1 MAALGSLNAMISR
14 CANPACSVPLRYL
27 RDGRLFQFEVRSR
40 SLAGFEQQPPRHGK
54 ASRQIAHFWLCGH
67 CAETLIFDQLK
78 GVTVV
83 PLLPAVDVD
92 LPGISEVYNGTR

>member
-1 MAALGSLNAMISR
+1 MAALGSLNIMVSR

-40 SLAGFEQQPPRHGK
+40 TLASLEKQAPRQGN

-67 CAETLIFDQLK
+67 CAETLILTFDELK

-83 PLLPAVDVD
+83 PLKTMID
-92 LPGISEVYNGTR
+92 

>member
-1 MAALGSLNAMISR
+1 MVSR

-40 SLAGFEQQPPRHGK
+40 SLAGFESPRHDKG
-54 ASRQIAHFWLCGH
+54 SRQIAHFWLCGH
-67 CAETLIFDQLK
+67 CAETLTLTFDELK

-83 PLLPAVDVD
+83 PMLSPAD
-92 LPGISEVYNGTR
+92 

>member
-1 MAALGSLNAMISR
+1 MVSR
-14 CANPACSVPLRYL
+14 CANPACSIPLRYL

-40 SLAGFEQQPPRHGK
+40 TLAGFEQQATRQGK

-67 CAETLIFDQLK
+67 CAETLTLTFDEFK

-83 PLLPAVDVD
+83 PLQTSL
-92 LPGISEVYNGTR
+92 G

>member
-1 MAALGSLNAMISR
+1 MAALGSLNTMVSR

-40 SLAGFEQQPPRHGK
+40 TLAALEKPARRQGN
-54 ASRQIAHFWLCGH
+54 ASRQIAHFWLCGN
-67 CAETLIFDQLK
+67 CAETLTLTFDEFK

-83 PLLPAVDVD
+83 PLQTIMD
-92 LPGISEVYNGTR
+92 

>member
-1 MAALGSLNAMISR
+1 MATFGSLNAMISR

-40 SLAGFEQQPPRHGK
+40 SLASFEQQAPRHGK

-67 CAETLIFDQLK
+67 CAETLTLTFDELK

-83 PLLPAVDVD
+83 PLQPAVD
-92 LPGISEVYNGTR
+92 